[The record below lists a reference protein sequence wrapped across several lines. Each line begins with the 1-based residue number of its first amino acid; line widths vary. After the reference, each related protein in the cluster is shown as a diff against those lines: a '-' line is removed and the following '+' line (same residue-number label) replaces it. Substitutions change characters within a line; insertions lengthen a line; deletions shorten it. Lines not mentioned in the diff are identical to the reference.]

1 MKYTARGRRRSVLAA
16 SRGSVSQEDVN
27 ELVLYITNDGQ
38 LYSGKTTAIVNNLK
52 RKIKSGK
59 YDPTLAV
66 KAWMY
71 LADDGVRKYD
81 KEFGSGTGKL
91 FLNKATREAIAE
103 ELAEYYDDW
112 VHEDD
117 VSASTRV
124 SRRRKPIK
132 AAKLISDAFDGYTP
146 WSGAKDT
153 AEALDRYD
161 KWDALANFIDEVYY
175 NEDIGEGVIDETK
188 LNDLLWFEPGY
199 VAEAVGLYYDEETG
213 EWSDEPFDED
223 SEEDE

>member
-1 MKYTARGRRRSVLAA
+1 MKYTARGRRRSVLA
-16 SRGSVSQEDVN
+16 SRLEYDTEYYINDVYLYAIN
-27 ELVLYITNDGQ
+27 TRKLVDQANYIVKNM
-38 LYSGKTTAIVNNLK
+38 K

-59 YDPTLAV
+59 YDETLAV

-71 LADDGVRKYD
+71 LADDAVRMYD
-81 KEFGSGTGKL
+81 KEIRHGKGGL
-91 FLNKATREAIAE
+91 FLDKPTREAIAR
-103 ELAEYYDDW
+103 ELMDFYDEQ

-117 VSASTRV
+117 VTASARI

-132 AAKLISDAFDGYTP
+132 AAKLIRDAFDGYTP
-146 WSGAKDT
+146 WEGARYT

-161 KWDALANFIDEVYY
+161 RWDALAEYIDEAYY
-175 NEDIGEGVIDETK
+175 DEKVGEGVISITD
-188 LNDLLWFEPGY
+188 LNDLLWFEPKF
-199 VAEAVGLYYDEETG
+199 VANAVGLYYDEEND